1 MENRWPSRR
10 AGRSLDARMSSR
22 VWSRA
27 LVFLT
32 LLSAGRA
39 VQWSKAATPP
49 LPAHRPRR
57 NLLGCL
63 QEGNPATDVFG
74 LPHFLEDCVC
84 FKLIMNFDRVPPVD
98 LLHAI

>member
-1 MENRWPSRR
+1 MAVPKSRKVAR
-10 AGRSLDARMSSR
+10 RPDVEPGVEPGPGIPDPAQRRPCRS
-22 VWSRA
+22 V
-27 LVFLT
+27 
-32 LLSAGRA
+32 
-39 VQWSKAATPP
+39 VQGGHPP
-49 LPAHRPRR
+49 LPAHQPRR